1 MLYVVEWMF
10 CSLTHLSKKSKSTSC
25 RHDCGTE
32 RDVGFS
38 LQSLRGVLM
47 TLKDEICIKDK
58 PAGIC
63 QSFKTCCR
71 STLQACIM
79 HGPWCNSRAS
89 LSDTTSSI
97 WNTFFQDN
105 HSERLPAALLRVRQS
120 LKMQLIPTYFCQR
133 CTANWFQGAAP
144 AAPGQRGF
152 LCGPQPVEKLM
163 LI

>member
-1 MLYVVEWMF
+1 MTAGFF
-10 CSLTHLSKKSKSTSC
+10 CSLTIQKKKKSKPMSSGHNC
-25 RHDCGTE
+25 RKE
-32 RDVGFS
+32 RNVGFS
-38 LQSLRGVLM
+38 LQNRCGVLM

-58 PAGIC
+58 PAAIC
-63 QSFKTCCR
+63 QSFETCCRR
-71 STLQACIM
+71 STLQPYIM
-79 HGPWCNSRAS
+79 HGPSCNSRAS

-105 HSERLPAALLRVRQS
+105 HAERLPAALLHVRQS

-133 CTANWFQGAAP
+133 CAANWFQGAAP

-152 LCGPQPVEKLM
+152 LCGPQPAEKLM